1 MNASGPLPVLEAF
14 AFFFGGFVPD
24 PLDLNFGVTGAGR
37 AERKE
42 RAVADMLRA
51 EKRGMPLGSHGTC
64 VEPLIGRPSSW
75 S

>member
-1 MNASGPLPVLEAF
+1 MNASGSLPFLEASALF
-14 AFFFGGFVPD
+14 WGGFSPD
-24 PLDLNFGVTGAGR
+24 PLDLDFGVTGAGP